1 MAASDYKFEHFNV
14 TFPSEYVAHVEI
26 NRPQKLNAFVEQMW
40 LNLSLIFKKLS
51 NDPSVR
57 SILLSGAGPKAYTAG
72 LDVQAASQ
80 GPTLGP
86 SSSGKDTARRAAA
99 LREHVLEFQDCIT
112 SIEKCSKPVVVV
124 MHGYSYGLG
133 IDMGVACDIRVCT
146 KDAKMCVKEVDI
158 GLAADIGTLTR
169 LPKSGCSFSWVKDV
183 CLTAREF
190 GAEEALR
197 VGFVSNVFENKETG
211 IEGALKICRTIAEK
225 SPVAVFGTKNILN
238 FSRDRSI
245 EDGLNYTAIWNASMV
260 QSDDV
265 KAALLSN
272 LQRKKPKFE
281 KL

>member
-1 MAASDYKFEHFNV
+1 MGASDYNFEYFNV
-14 TFPSEYVAHVEI
+14 SFPSEYVAHVEI
-26 NRPQKLNAFVEQMW
+26 NRPEKLNAFIEQMW
-40 LNLSLIFKKLS
+40 LNLSQIFQKLS
-51 NDPSVR
+51 HDSNVR
-57 SILLSGAGPKAYTAG
+57 SILLSGKGPRAYTAG

-80 GPTLGP
+80 GSVLG
-86 SSSGKDTARRAAA
+86 SASENLDTARRAAA
-99 LREHVLEFQDCIT
+99 LREHVFEFQDCIT
-112 SIEKCSKPVVVV
+112 SIEKCSKPVVVL

-169 LPKSGCSFSWVKDV
+169 LPKMGISYSWVKEV

-197 VGFVSNVFENKETG
+197 VGFVSNVFEDKTQG
-211 IEGALKICRTIAEK
+211 MEGALAICKLIAEK
-225 SPVAVFGTKNILN
+225 SPVAVFGTKEILN

-245 EDGLNYTAIWNASMV
+245 EDGLRYTAIWNASMV

-265 KAALLSN
+265 KAALLSGM
-272 LQRKKPKFE
+272 QRKKPKFE